1 MGAKLK
7 NVFDSG
13 DVKNFPGPGTYKI
26 DISPLKSKD
35 PQWRIG
41 TSKRDQADKIMRRT
55 CDFPPPGS
63 YNPDLS
69 QTKSSD
75 PKWGFGSGKRGGLV
89 EGKVVSPG
97 MQTYTIP
104 S

>member
-1 MGAKLK
+1 
-7 NVFDSG
+7 
-13 DVKNFPGPGTYKI
+13 
-26 DISPLKSKD
+26 
-35 PQWRIG
+35 
-41 TSKRDQADKIMRRT
+41 MRRT

-63 YNPDLS
+63 YAPDFKK
-69 QTKSSD
+69 TVNSD
-75 PKWGFGSGKRGGLV
+75 PSWGFGSGKRGGLV